1 MLLDSVAA
9 ATTAVAVAATAAGRF
24 LPYPEGSPLPV
35 KWLCHVSIS

>member
-9 ATTAVAVAATAAGRF
+9 AAAAAVVAAATAGRF